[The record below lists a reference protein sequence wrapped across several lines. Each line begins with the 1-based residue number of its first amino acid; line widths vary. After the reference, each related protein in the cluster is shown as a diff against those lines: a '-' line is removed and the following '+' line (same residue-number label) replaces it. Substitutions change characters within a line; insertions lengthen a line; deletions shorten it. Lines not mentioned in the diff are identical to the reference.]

1 MNIFISTSKENTFNI
16 ARNFAKK
23 IKKNQLIL
31 FKGDIGS
38 GKTTF
43 INGFVSYFNYDKPI
57 SSPTYSILNIYE
69 TIPNILHFDMY
80 RISSLIDLETT
91 GFFDYINSNYI
102 ILVEWSENII
112 SYIKEDFI
120 TVSIEK
126 LDTDI
131 NHRKIIFS

>member
-1 MNIFISTSKENTFNI
+1 
-16 ARNFAKK
+16 
-23 IKKNQLIL
+23 
-31 FKGDIGS
+31 
-38 GKTTF
+38 
-43 INGFVSYFNYDKPI
+43 
-57 SSPTYSILNIYE
+57 
-69 TIPNILHFDMY
+69 MY

>member
-1 MNIFISTSKENTFNI
+1 MNILISTSKEDTLNI
-16 ARNFAKK
+16 AKNFAKN

-31 FKGDIGS
+31 FKGDIGT

-43 INGFVSYFNYDKPI
+43 IDGFVSYFNYNKPI

-80 RISSLIDLETT
+80 RISSIIDLETT
-91 GFFDYINSNYI
+91 GFFDYIDSNCI

-112 SYIKEDFI
+112 KFIKKDFI
-120 TVSIEK
+120 TISIEK
-126 LDTDI
+126 VDTNI
-131 NHRKIIFS
+131 NYRKIIFS